1 MVQKERLF
9 LNEAPCREGVNM
21 RVDQSAE
28 LESGK
33 TTRAKLY
40 ACANLK
46 RFNVNVTIPLSVAL
60 TACMY
65 MYVGGRGRLITAVP
79 PT

>member
-21 RVDQSAE
+21 RVDQSA
-28 LESGK
+28 ESGK

-65 MYVGGRGRLITAVP
+65 ICTLVGVVD
-79 PT
+79 